1 VLVEFVLVE
10 LVLIELVLIEQGR
23 DDAAQVA
30 AGGLL
35 GFGGLARGD
44 RGDDGQVLA

>member
-10 LVLIELVLIEQGR
+10 LVLVEQGR

-35 GFGGLARGD
+35 GSDGLAR
-44 RGDDGQVLA
+44 Q